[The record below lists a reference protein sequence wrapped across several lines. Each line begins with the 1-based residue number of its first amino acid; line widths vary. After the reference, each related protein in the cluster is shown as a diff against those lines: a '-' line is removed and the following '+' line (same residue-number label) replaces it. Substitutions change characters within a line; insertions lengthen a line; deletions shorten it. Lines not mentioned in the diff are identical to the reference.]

1 MDDFLWRALAAGI
14 GVAVLSGPLGSF
26 VVWRRLAYFGDT
38 LAHAALLGVAVGL
51 IAGVDFTIGVIAVC
65 AAVAVLLVFL
75 SEGRRFSG
83 DTVLGI
89 LSHGTLSIGLLAVAV
104 VEGPRID
111 LTAYLFGDILAV
123 TRGDLWAVY
132 GFGAAI
138 LVALVG
144 LWRPLLAVTVHED
157 VARVEGVSV
166 RAIGI
171 GFMLLMAT
179 TVALAMKVVG
189 ILLVTGLLIIP
200 AAAARRFARTPEAM
214 AVLAASTGIGAVIVG
229 LSGAV
234 VLDLPAGPAVVVAAL
249 GLFVVSAAAAAFRPK
264 PGV

>member
-14 GVAVLSGPLGSF
+14 GVALLSGPLGSF

-51 IAGVDFTIGVIAVC
+51 ITGISLTIGVIAVC
-65 AAVAVLLVFL
+65 AAVAVLLVLL

-83 DTVLGI
+83 DTTLGI
-89 LSHGTLSIGLLAVAV
+89 LSHGTLSIGLLAVAMN
-104 VEGPRID
+104 EGPRVD
-111 LTAYLFGDILAV
+111 LAGYLFGDILAV
-123 TRGDLWAVY
+123 TGGDLWAVY
-132 GFGAAI
+132 GVGAAVLAAMI
-138 LVALVG
+138 A

-157 VARVEGVSV
+157 VARVEGVPV
-166 RAIGI
+166 RAVGI

-189 ILLVTGLLIIP
+189 ILLVTGLLVIP

-214 AVLAASTGIGAVIVG
+214 AVGAATVGVGAVVAG
-229 LSGAV
+229 MSGAV
-234 VLDLPAGPAVVVAAL
+234 AFDLPAGPAVVVAAL
-249 GLFVVSAAAAAFRPK
+249 LLFAGSLVAAAFRSK
-264 PGV
+264 RAA

>member
-14 GVAVLSGPLGSF
+14 GVAVLSGPLGAF

-51 IAGVDFTIGVIAVC
+51 IAGVDFIVGVVAVC

-89 LSHGTLSIGLLAVAV
+89 LSHGTLSIGLLAVAMI
-104 VEGPRID
+104 EGPRVD

-123 TRGDLWAVY
+123 TGTDLWAVY
-132 GFGAAI
+132 GIGVAVLAALI
-138 LVALVG
+138 A
-144 LWRPLLAVTVHED
+144 LWRPLLAVTVHEE
-157 VARVEGVSV
+157 VARVEGVPV
-166 RAIGI
+166 RAVGI
-171 GFMLLMAT
+171 GFMILMAA

-189 ILLVTGLLIIP
+189 ILLVTGLLIVP
-200 AAAARRFARTPEAM
+200 AAAARRLARTPEAM
-214 AVLAASTGIGAVIVG
+214 AVLAAAAGVI
-229 LSGAV
+229 AV
-234 VLDLPAGPAVVVAAL
+234 VAGLGGSVAFDLPAGPAIIVAAL
-249 GLFVVSAAAAAFRPK
+249 ALFAISAGSTAFRPK
-264 PGV
+264 RGA

>member
-14 GVAVLSGPLGSF
+14 GVAVLSGPLGAF

-51 IAGVDFTIGVIAVC
+51 IVGVDYTVGVVAVC

-89 LSHGTLSIGLLAVAV
+89 LSHGTLAIGVLAVAMT
-104 VEGPRID
+104 EGPRID
-111 LTAYLFGDILAV
+111 LTAYLLGDILAV
-123 TRGDLWAVY
+123 TGADLWALGVL
-132 GFGAAI
+132 GAVVLA
-138 LVALVG
+138 ALIA
-144 LWRPLLAVTVHED
+144 LWRPLLAITVHED
-157 VARVEGVSV
+157 VARVEGVPV
-166 RAIGI
+166 RAVGI
-171 GFMLLMAT
+171 GFMILMAA

-189 ILLVTGLLIIP
+189 ILLVTGLLVVP
-200 AAAARRFARTPEAM
+200 AAAARRLARTPESM
-214 AVLAASTGIGAVIVG
+214 AVLAAAAGVLAVIVG

-234 VLDLPAGPAVVVAAL
+234 AFDLPAGPAIIVAAL
-249 GLFVVSAAAAAFRPK
+249 MLFAVSAGSTGFSSKRGA
-264 PGV
+264 